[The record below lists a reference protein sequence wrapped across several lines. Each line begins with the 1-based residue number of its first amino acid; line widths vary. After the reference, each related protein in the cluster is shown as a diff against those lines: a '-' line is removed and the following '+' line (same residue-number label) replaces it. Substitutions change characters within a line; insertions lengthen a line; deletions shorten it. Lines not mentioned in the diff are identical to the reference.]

1 MYSLELR
8 INSIYNIEY
17 FLKHDK
23 RLRIRFYTC
32 TTEAIYLNHRTITIA
47 MRKKNCICVQFTIDP
62 SQNSQIMWLMKKET
76 ELYDMSNTT
85 ITWEKL
91 SCLQHIWVVE
101 NRHDPS
107 LFRTHEI
114 AKVRI
119 IEKEIHVIIIFK
131 NSYSV
136 WILWQITH
144 FIPKSTIIWTFNR
157 MVSKII
163 E

>member
-1 MYSLELR
+1 MKIIEHGS
-8 INSIYNIEY
+8 NSIYKFKC

-32 TTEAIYLNHRTITIA
+32 TTEAIYLNHRTINRNEKQKKKLH
-47 MRKKNCICVQFTIDP
+47 MRSVHNWSKPK
-62 SQNSQIMWLMKKET
+62 L
-76 ELYDMSNTT
+76 SNNVTDEKRNWIVWHY
-85 ITWEKL
+85 ITWEQL
-91 SCLQHIWVVE
+91 SCQQHIWVIG
-101 NRHDPS
+101 NPHDSS
-107 LFRTHEI
+107 LFHTHEI

-119 IEKEIHVIIIFK
+119 IFK
-131 NSYSV
+131 HSYSV